1 MPKLRFPKERQRS
14 FWWHIREF
22 SHVARDWLRKV
33 RRTVRKALMVDEAT
47 AVLRR
52 TRIAIA
58 YGAVRNT
65 RRSRRIAVLGRAIGS
80 FSRPPPLSSA
90 NVCEINSL
98 ADFHAGCARL
108 APLLGQLAKPR
119 SPDELEFLQS
129 IPRRRRIYYRGT
141 IGLEDYLFLTAV
153 TGILAPARVV
163 EIGTL
168 TGFSTGFIAAAL
180 AHTHVSKSANCVDTI
195 DRLTQCLVD
204 QTRPTGFEIPEVFGE
219 FASMI
224 RVHVPKDARFVSQI
238 AELNELELAFID
250 ADHRHPLPL
259 LDLLQ
264 LAPCMRPGSW
274 VLLHDTHL
282 GTLTRQALDAGCKPM
297 FQPAY
302 GAEWLFAHWPFRKIS
317 GGNIGAVQ
325 LPVEKGA
332 LIPFAVRMMTI
343 PFQITGAQER
353 ATRTALYES
362 FGALC

>member
-1 MPKLRFPKERQRS
+1 MTNLHLPKERQRS
-14 FWWHIREF
+14 FWSQIREF

-33 RRTVRKALMVDEAT
+33 RRSARKALMVDEAT
-47 AVLRR
+47 AALRR
-52 TRIAIA
+52 TRVMIA
-58 YGAVRNT
+58 YGAVQHA
-65 RRSRRIAVLGRAIGS
+65 RRGCRIAVLGRAIGS
-80 FSRPPPLSSA
+80 FSRPPPPSSA

-98 ADFHAGCARL
+98 ADFREGCARL
-108 APLLGQLAKPR
+108 ASLIGQLPRPR
-119 SPDELEFLQS
+119 SPGELEFLQS
-129 IPRRRRIYYRGT
+129 IPQRRKTCYAGS
-141 IGLEDYLFLTAV
+141 IGAKDYLFLTAV
-153 TGILAPARVV
+153 TGILAPARMV

-168 TGFSTGFIAAAL
+168 TGFSTGLIAATL
-180 AHTHVSKSANCVDTI
+180 AHTHGSKRENCVDTI
-195 DRLTQCLVD
+195 DRSVRCVVD

-224 RVHVPKDARFVSQI
+224 RVHAPKDARFVSQI
-238 AELNELELAFID
+238 AEPNELELAFID

-264 LAPCMRPGSW
+264 LASCMRPASW
-274 VLLHDTHL
+274 VLLHDTQL
-282 GTLTRQALDAGCKPM
+282 GTLTRQALDAGCEHM
-297 FQPAY
+297 FGPAY

-343 PFQITGAQER
+343 PFQITGQQEY

-362 FGALC
+362 LGALC